1 MEGISWEDRTDE
13 WVGPRPVTPD
23 GLPLVGATRAP
34 GIYVAGGH
42 GMWGIVLGPAT
53 GRLLA
58 EQIVT
63 GRVPEPIRPFDPL
76 R

>member
-1 MEGISWEDRTDE
+1 M
-13 WVGPRPVTPD
+13 
-23 GLPLVGATRAP
+23 
-34 GIYVAGGH
+34 YVAGGH

-58 EQIVT
+58 EQIMT
-63 GRVPEPIRPFDPL
+63 GTVPPEIRNFDPL